1 MPVSTRIVTIQ
12 LLPRVSLVTVAMS
25 MRALNRKVAQCS
37 LSRPLGLLGAGH
49 GNVGIGLWVGGIG
62 LGIGLS
68 LYVLRV
74 LRSRLV
80 RSFASASKGVRQV
93 CGDPVAVRWL

>member
-1 MPVSTRIVTIQ
+1 M
-12 LLPRVSLVTVAMS
+12 
-25 MRALNRKVAQCS
+25 
-37 LSRPLGLLGAGH
+37 
-49 GNVGIGLWVGGIG
+49 GIGLWVGGIG

>member
-49 GNVGIGLWVGGIG
+49 GNVGIGLWVGVDWFGDWFV
-62 LGIGLS
+62 S
-68 LYVLRV
+68 LRV
-74 LRSRLV
+74 TGATLTS
-80 RSFASASKGVRQV
+80 GT
-93 CGDPVAVRWL
+93 